1 MKRLTLLFFLIT
13 ALTFGQEQ
21 EKKEAPW
28 NVMYPEFMAEE
39 AAEYFDEFNMLW
51 SDESPIN
58 VKEGRLVAI
67 AVSAAIR
74 CEYCIAAQIEFAKK
88 AVSTRFSEDKLKA
101 ITIDYKELLEPTRN
115 EDADGSLW
123 STFNLLQEKVI
134 HGMFEYNY
142 GVKTRKVRKIK
153 NFAQNQKVNQEL
165 FNMALEYV
173 S

>member
-58 VKEGRLVAI
+58 AKEGRLIAI

-88 AVSTRFSEDKLKA
+88 DGANDEEIKAAIQIAAEIQRFS
-101 ITIDYKELLEPTRN
+101 TLLYGN
-115 EDADGSLW
+115 EFDAD
-123 STFNLLQEKVI
+123 TFNKLIGRDNKE
-134 HGMFEYNY
+134 
-142 GVKTRKVRKIK
+142 
-153 NFAQNQKVNQEL
+153 
-165 FNMALEYV
+165 
-173 S
+173 

>member
-74 CEYCIAAQIEFAKK
+74 CEYCISAQVHSAKMAGATDDEIKAAIQIAAEIQ
-88 AVSTRFSEDKLKA
+88 RFSTLLYGNDFGIERLEKILGV
-101 ITIDYKELLEPTRN
+101 ID
-115 EDADGSLW
+115 
-123 STFNLLQEKVI
+123 
-134 HGMFEYNY
+134 
-142 GVKTRKVRKIK
+142 
-153 NFAQNQKVNQEL
+153 
-165 FNMALEYV
+165 
-173 S
+173 

>member
-13 ALTFGQEQ
+13 ALSFGQEQ

-58 VKEGRLVAI
+58 AKEGRLIAI

-88 AVSTRFSEDKLKA
+88 DGANEEEIKAAIQIAAEIQRFSTLLHGDEFDVEAFNK
-101 ITIDYKELLEPTRN
+101 IIGRDNKE
-115 EDADGSLW
+115 
-123 STFNLLQEKVI
+123 
-134 HGMFEYNY
+134 
-142 GVKTRKVRKIK
+142 
-153 NFAQNQKVNQEL
+153 
-165 FNMALEYV
+165 
-173 S
+173 

>member
-1 MKRLTLLFFLIT
+1 MNLLYCRITKTNDMRKLTLIFFLIT
-13 ALTFGQEQ
+13 ALSFSQEQ

-51 SDESPIN
+51 SDDSPIN

-88 AVSTRFSEDKLKA
+88 AGANNEEIKAAIQIAAEIQRFS
-101 ITIDYKELLEPTRN
+101 TLLYGN
-115 EDADGSLW
+115 EFDVD
-123 STFNLLQEKVI
+123 TFNKLIGRDNKE
-134 HGMFEYNY
+134 
-142 GVKTRKVRKIK
+142 
-153 NFAQNQKVNQEL
+153 
-165 FNMALEYV
+165 
-173 S
+173 

>member
-1 MKRLTLLFFLIT
+1 MKRLTLLFFLIS
-13 ALTFGQEQ
+13 ALSFGQEQ

-58 VKEGRLVAI
+58 AKEGRLIAI

-88 AVSTRFSEDKLKA
+88 DGANDEEIKAAIQIAAEIQRFS
-101 ITIDYKELLEPTRN
+101 TLLYGN
-115 EDADGSLW
+115 EFDAD
-123 STFNLLQEKVI
+123 TFN
-134 HGMFEYNY
+134 
-142 GVKTRKVRKIK
+142 KIIGRDNK
-153 NFAQNQKVNQEL
+153 E
-165 FNMALEYV
+165 
-173 S
+173 

>member
-1 MKRLTLLFFLIT
+1 MKRLILLFFLIT
-13 ALTFGQEQ
+13 SLSFGQEQ

-88 AVSTRFSEDKLKA
+88 AGANNEEIKAAIQIAAEIQRFS
-101 ITIDYKELLEPTRN
+101 TLLYGN
-115 EDADGSLW
+115 EFDAD
-123 STFNLLQEKVI
+123 TFNKLIGRDNKE
-134 HGMFEYNY
+134 
-142 GVKTRKVRKIK
+142 
-153 NFAQNQKVNQEL
+153 
-165 FNMALEYV
+165 
-173 S
+173 

>member
-39 AAEYFDEFNMLW
+39 AAEYFDEINMLW

-58 VKEGRLVAI
+58 AKEGRLIAI

-88 AVSTRFSEDKLKA
+88 DGANDEEIKAAIQIAAEIQRFS
-101 ITIDYKELLEPTRN
+101 TLLYGN
-115 EDADGSLW
+115 EFDVD
-123 STFNLLQEKVI
+123 TFN
-134 HGMFEYNY
+134 
-142 GVKTRKVRKIK
+142 KIIGRDNK
-153 NFAQNQKVNQEL
+153 E
-165 FNMALEYV
+165 
-173 S
+173 